1 MAAKHGTR
9 RSVAEQCTNAAGWVA
24 SPAMQIRGTTTS
36 TPIRLLLAAVA
47 ALALVA
53 GACSDDDSTTSGGGT
68 SGDGA
73 TATTTVAAVDDAA
86 YADTGPYV
94 VGTTSLDLDGR
105 IVEVWYPADPGAEA
119 GATRAV
125 FEIRDLLPE
134 ALQSIVPDEL
144 NPTYETAA
152 YVDIAASE
160 EGPFPLVIFAHG
172 FGAYPTEYQF
182 MLTHLASWGFVVAGP
197 DFNERGLVS
206 AFASAGTTTTSL
218 DEAAAEAALQERVT
232 NEAAIMTGTRELLAA
247 ANTEPGGL
255 LEGRVD
261 ATNVGVGGQS
271 AGVTSALAAA
281 NADPN
286 VKTFIAMSGGRA
298 LTEGSPLPPP
308 DMPGM
313 VMTGGRDEVAE
324 VERVRELFDSLNPPK
339 RLVVIEE
346 AGHNSF
352 SDLCVIGADQGG
364 VVAIAKEVGIP
375 VPENLERLFNDG
387 CVGDFLPTTDAW
399 PAVNHFTTAHYRAE
413 LGVDPEPVG
422 LGPGVSTAFGPA
434 TITYTVD
441 E

>member
-1 MAAKHGTR
+1 MHT
-9 RSVAEQCTNAAGWVA
+9 
-24 SPAMQIRGTTTS
+24 RGTSTS
-36 TPIRLLLAAVA
+36 TPIRLLLTVVA

-53 GACSDDDSTTSGGGT
+53 GACSDDDSSTSSGGT
-68 SGDGA
+68 SADGA
-73 TATTTVAAVDDAA
+73 TAATTAAVDDDA
-86 YADTGPYV
+86 YAETGPYV

-152 YVDIAASE
+152 YVDIAASD

-182 MLTHLASWGFVVAGP
+182 LLTHLASWGFVVAGP

-206 AFASAGTTTTSL
+206 AFAGAGTTTTSL
-218 DEAAAEAALQERVT
+218 AEAAAEAALQERVT
-232 NEAAIMTGTRELLAA
+232 DEAAIMTGTRELLAEENA
-247 ANTEPGGL
+247 EPGGL

-261 ATNVGVGGQS
+261 ATNVGVGGHS

-281 NADPN
+281 DTDPN

-298 LTEGSPLPPP
+298 LTEGSALPPP
-308 DMPGM
+308 DVPGM

-324 VERVRELFDSLNPPK
+324 LERVRGLFDSLNPPK
-339 RLVVIEE
+339 RLVIIDE
-346 AGHNSF
+346 AGHNTF
-352 SDLCVIGADQGG
+352 NDLCAIGADQGG

-387 CVGDFLPTTDAW
+387 CVGDFLPIADAW
-399 PAVNHFTTAHYRAE
+399 PAINHFATAQYRAE